1 MSMFGFLRNRVWGF
15 RMIEVS
21 AFCVLIGLALA
32 VYLAKVGGAKDS
44 QQISSVERQI
54 ASERQQIRLLEASV
68 AKSEQPA
75 RLEHLSQSY
84 LQLAP
89 AAQKQEV
96 EPAALIDIARGA
108 HPALPPAPT
117 APPVTPEAAR

>member
-1 MSMFGFLRNRVWGF
+1 MRIARFFSNRVWGF
-15 RMIEVS
+15 RMVEIS

-44 QQISSVERQI
+44 QQISAMQRDI
-54 ASERQQIRLLEASV
+54 NRERQQIRLLEATV

-75 RLEHLSQSY
+75 RIEHLSTSY

-96 EPAALIDIARGA
+96 EPAALVDIARGGK
-108 HPALPPAPT
+108 PAPPPPPA
-117 APPVTPEAAR
+117 VTP